1 MSKKWSVFEDRYF
14 LEIMLFE
21 EELIIA
27 ELVEDDGWCFS
38 SSLVNIQDE
47 YLGSDSLEHAKE
59 EVEIFIINQI
69 MDEIDYN
76 DHLLSVI
83 NDENDTLYHCPL
95 CKK

>member
-1 MSKKWSVFEDRYF
+1 MSKKWSVFGDRHF

-27 ELVEDDGWCFS
+27 EVFEDDGWYFS
-38 SSLVNIQDE
+38 SSLANIQDE

-59 EVEIFIINQI
+59 EVEIFIIEQI
-69 MDEIDYN
+69 RDEIDYN
-76 DHLLSVI
+76 NHLLSVI
-83 NDENDTLYHCPL
+83 DDENDTFYHCPL